1 MCGLFGALGYSA
13 INSEAV
19 LSALEGRGPDDRGGW
34 RESGHS
40 DVIELLHTRLAIQDC
55 SPLGHQPMVASDRGL
70 VLVFNG
76 EIYNQ
81 QELREQ
87 LEQKGYGFR
96 SHCDTEVLLQGF
108 RLWGQGVWARLNG
121 IFAAACWETAS
132 RRLTLARDRFGV
144 KPLLWKRDRDGRC
157 AFASELSALKAS
169 GCIETARIHH
179 HALESYRLWGAI
191 ANPLSLIDGVE
202 SLPAGH
208 AAVREQDGT
217 WDVRAFTA
225 QAPISPA
232 PQNWTLASA
241 TTAVGDALEQAI
253 TRQSIGDH
261 PVGMYLSGGLD
272 SSLLAAILQRHQSKP
287 VHSVSIGFQGL
298 KGAADESE
306 RAAHTANHL
315 GLKHQTLHIGIEE
328 LDKSFDAF
336 IAAIDQPSI
345 DGFNTFLV
353 TRAARD
359 QGMRVAF
366 SGLGADELFGGYPH
380 MLKGS
385 LKAANEARHIRL
397 HGLSQRKRSLLDRE
411 RLMRAGF
418 VQMKNS
424 ANQQACSRLELAGY
438 LQDTLLRDGDAT
450 TMAQGLELRVPFLDQ
465 DLVDLALRIPQHLHQ
480 MEGSKTLLRRLA
492 EPLLPAAV
500 LQAPKQGFNL
510 ALAPWL
516 LQHPRFHPLRINSLL
531 QKNLPDLH
539 IPRRTIAGSWV
550 LLKAT
555 GKIAPYWRW
564 VVLAEWLQ
572 QNLPGSHIALKACL
586 TTDA

>member
-1 MCGLFGALGYSA
+1 MCGLFGALGYPA

-19 LSALEGRGPDDRGGW
+19 LRALEGRGPDDRGCW
-34 RESGHS
+34 QESGRS
-40 DVIELLHTRLAIQDC
+40 AGLALLHTRLAIQDC
-55 SPLGHQPMVASDRGL
+55 SPLGHQPMVASDSGL

-81 QELREQ
+81 QELRDQ
-87 LEQKGYGFR
+87 LEQEGYPFR

-108 RLWGQGVWARLNG
+108 QHWGQGVWARLNG
-121 IFAAACWETAS
+121 IFAAACWETTS
-132 RRLTLARDRFGV
+132 RRLTLARDRFGI
-144 KPLLWKRDRDGRC
+144 KPLLWKRDSDGRC

-169 GCIETARIHH
+169 GCIEAARIHN
-179 HALESYRLWGAI
+179 HALESYKLWGAI
-191 ANPLSLIDGVE
+191 AGPLTLIEGIE
-202 SLPAGH
+202 SLPPGH
-208 AAVREQDGT
+208 AAVREEAGT
-217 WDVRAFTA
+217 WDVRAFTTH
-225 QAPISPA
+225 APISPA
-232 PQNWTLASA
+232 PQSWTLASA

-253 TRQSIGDH
+253 ARQSIGDH
-261 PVGMYLSGGLD
+261 PVGIYLSGGLD

-315 GLKHQTLHIGIEE
+315 GLKHQTLRIGIEE

-385 LKAANEARHIRL
+385 LKAANQARHIRL
-397 HGLSQRKRSLLDRE
+397 HGLSNRQRSLLDRE
-411 RLMRAGF
+411 RLEKAGLE
-418 VQMKNS
+418 QIEGT
-424 ANQQACSRLELAGY
+424 ANQQLCSRLELAGY

-465 DLVDLALRIPQHLHQ
+465 NLVDLALRIPQHLHQ

-492 EPLLPAAV
+492 APLLPAAV

-510 ALAPWL
+510 ALAAWL
-516 LQHPRFHPLRINSLL
+516 LQCPRFQPLRINSLL
-531 QKNLPDLH
+531 KRGLARDDLRV
-539 IPRRTIAGSWV
+539 PRRTIAASWMF
-550 LLKAT
+550 LRAT
-555 GKIAPYWRW
+555 GRIAPYWRW

-572 QNLPGSHIALKACL
+572 QNSS
-586 TTDA
+586 

>member
-1 MCGLFGALGYSA
+1 MCGLFGALGYST

-19 LSALEGRGPDDRGGW
+19 LMALEGRGPDDRGCW
-34 RESGHS
+34 RESGRS
-40 DVIELLHTRLAIQDC
+40 DGLEFLHTRLAIQDC
-55 SPLGHQPMVASDRGL
+55 SPLGHQPMVASDSGL

-87 LEQKGYGFR
+87 LEQKGYAFR

-108 RLWGQGVWARLNG
+108 RHWGQGVWARLNG
-121 IFAAACWETAS
+121 IFAAACWETSS
-132 RRLTLARDRFGV
+132 RQLTLARDRFGV
-144 KPLLWKRDRDGRC
+144 KPLLWKRDRNGRC

-169 GCIETARIHH
+169 GCIEAARIHPQ
-179 HALESYRLWGAI
+179 ALQSYRLWGAI
-191 ANPLSLIDGVE
+191 AGPLTLIEGIE

-208 AAVREQDGT
+208 AAVREQGGQ
-217 WDVRAFTA
+217 WSVQAFTT

-232 PQNWTLASA
+232 SQSWTLASA
-241 TTAVGDALEQAI
+241 TTAVGDALELAI
-253 TRQSIGDH
+253 ARQSIGDH

-272 SSLLAAILQRHQSKP
+272 SSLLAATLQRHQSKP

-298 KGAADESE
+298 KGAVDESE
-306 RAAHTANHL
+306 RAAVTANYL
-315 GLKHQTLHIGIEE
+315 GLKHQTLRIGIAE
-328 LDKSFDAF
+328 LDNSFDAF

-353 TRAARD
+353 TKAARD

-385 LKAANEARHIRL
+385 LKAANQARHIRL
-397 HGLSQRKRSLLDRE
+397 HALSNCQRSLLDHE
-411 RLMRAGF
+411 RLKTAGF
-418 VQMKNS
+418 VQMEDS

-438 LQDTLLRDGDAT
+438 LQDTLLRDADAT

-465 DLVDLALRIPQHLHQ
+465 DLVDLALQIPQHLHQ

-492 EPLLPAAV
+492 ESQLPAEV
-500 LQAPKQGFNL
+500 LKAPKQGFNL

-516 LQHPRFHPLRINSLL
+516 LNRPRFQPQRIASVLSKVL
-531 QKNLPDLH
+531 SRHDLH
-539 IPRRTIAGSWV
+539 ISRRSLAGSWV
-550 LLKAT
+550 LLKT
-555 GKIAPYWRW
+555 IGRIAPYWRW
-564 VVLAEWLQ
+564 VVLAEWLD
-572 QNLPGSHIALKACL
+572 QNSF
-586 TTDA
+586 

>member
-1 MCGLFGALGYSA
+1 
-13 INSEAV
+13 
-19 LSALEGRGPDDRGGW
+19 
-34 RESGHS
+34 
-40 DVIELLHTRLAIQDC
+40 
-55 SPLGHQPMVASDRGL
+55 MVAIDSGL

-87 LEQKGYGFR
+87 LEQKGYPFR

-108 RLWGQGVWARLNG
+108 RHWGQEVWARLNG
-121 IFAAACWETAS
+121 IFAAACWETSS

-144 KPLLWKRDRDGRC
+144 KPLLWKRDRNGRC

-169 GCIETARIHH
+169 GCIEAARLHH
-179 HALESYRLWGAI
+179 HALESYSLWGSI
-191 ANPLSLIDGVE
+191 AAPLSLIEGIE

-208 AAVREQDGT
+208 AAVRDQGGQ
-217 WDVRAFTA
+217 WSVQAFTTH
-225 QAPISPA
+225 APISPA

-241 TTAVGDALEQAI
+241 TTAVGDALEKAI
-253 TRQSIGDH
+253 ARQSIGDH

-272 SSLLAAILQRHQSKP
+272 SSLLAATLQRHQSKP

-298 KGAADESE
+298 KGAVDESE
-306 RAAHTANHL
+306 RAAYTANHL

-328 LDKSFDAF
+328 LNKSFDAF

-385 LKAANEARHIRL
+385 LKAANQARHIRL
-397 HGLSQRKRSLLDRE
+397 HGLSQNKRSLLDRE
-411 RLMRAGF
+411 RIKRAGF
-418 VQMKNS
+418 VQMEDS

-492 EPLLPAAV
+492 APILPAAV
-500 LQAPKQGFNL
+500 LHAPKQGFNL
-510 ALAPWL
+510 SLASWL
-516 LQHPRFHPLRINSLL
+516 LQNPRFHPLRINSLL
-531 QKNLPDLH
+531 QKNLRDHDLR

-572 QNLPGSHIALKACL
+572 QSLSESPIELKGCL

>member
-19 LSALEGRGPDDRGGW
+19 LLALEGRGPDDRGCW
-34 RESGHS
+34 RERGRS
-40 DVIELLHTRLAIQDC
+40 DGIELLHTRLAIQDC
-55 SPLGHQPMVASDRGL
+55 SPLGHQPMVASDSGL

-87 LEQKGYGFR
+87 LEQEGYPFR

-108 RLWGQGVWARLNG
+108 QHWGQGVWARLNG
-121 IFAAACWETAS
+121 IFAAACWETGS

-144 KPLLWKRDRDGRC
+144 KPLLWKRDRNGRC

-169 GCIETARIHH
+169 GCIEAARIHPQ
-179 HALESYRLWGAI
+179 ALESYRLWGAI
-191 ANPLSLIDGVE
+191 AGPLSLIEGIE

-208 AAVREQDGT
+208 TAVREQDGT

-298 KGAADESE
+298 KGAVDESE
-306 RAAHTANHL
+306 RAAATANHL
-315 GLKHQTLHIGIEE
+315 GLKHQTLRIGTEE

-385 LKAANEARHIRL
+385 LKAANQARHIRL
-397 HGLSQRKRSLLDRE
+397 HGLPNRQRSLLDRE
-411 RLMRAGF
+411 RLEKAGLE
-418 VQMKNS
+418 QIEGT

-492 EPLLPAAV
+492 APLLPAAV
-500 LQAPKQGFNL
+500 VQAPKLGFNL
-510 ALAPWL
+510 SLASWL
-516 LQHPRFHPLRINSLL
+516 LRHHRFQPFRINSLL
-531 QKNLPDLH
+531 QRNLAGHGLRV
-539 IPRRTIAGSWV
+539 PRRTIEGSWM
-550 LLKAT
+550 LLKTT
-555 GKIAPYWRW
+555 GRIAPYWRW
-564 VVLAEWLQ
+564 VVLAEWLE
-572 QNLPGSHIALKACL
+572 QNSF
-586 TTDA
+586 

>member
-1 MCGLFGALGYSA
+1 MCGLFGALGYST

-19 LSALEGRGPDDRGGW
+19 LMALEGRGPDDRGCW
-34 RESGHS
+34 RESGRS
-40 DVIELLHTRLAIQDC
+40 DGLELLHTRLAIQDC
-55 SPLGHQPMVASDRGL
+55 SPLGHQPMVASDSGL

-87 LEQKGYGFR
+87 LEQEGYPFR

-108 RLWGQGVWARLNG
+108 RHWGQGVWARLNG
-121 IFAAACWETAS
+121 IFAAACWETS
-132 RRLTLARDRFGV
+132 RRRLTLARDRFGV
-144 KPLLWKRDRDGRC
+144 KPLLWKRDSDGRC

-169 GCIETARIHH
+169 GSIDAARIHH

-191 ANPLSLIDGVE
+191 AGPLTLIEGIE

-208 AAVREQDGT
+208 AAVRKETGQ
-217 WDVRAFTA
+217 WSVQSFTTH
-225 QAPISPA
+225 APISPA
-232 PQNWTLASA
+232 PQSWTLASA

-253 TRQSIGDH
+253 ARQSIGDH

-272 SSLLAAILQRHQSKP
+272 SSLLAATLQRHQSKP

-298 KGAADESE
+298 KGAVDESE
-306 RAAHTANHL
+306 RAAVTANHL
-315 GLKHQTLHIGIEE
+315 GLKHQTLRIGIEE
-328 LDKSFDAF
+328 LDNSFDAF

-385 LKAANEARHIRL
+385 LKAANQARHIRL
-397 HGLSQRKRSLLDRE
+397 HALPNRQRSLLDRE
-411 RLMRAGF
+411 RLKRAGLE
-418 VQMKNS
+418 QIEKT

-438 LQDTLLRDGDAT
+438 LQDTLLRDADAT

-480 MEGSKTLLRRLA
+480 KEGSKTLLRRLA
-492 EPLLPAAV
+492 ASQLPTEV
-500 LQAPKQGFNL
+500 LKAPKQGFNL

-516 LQHPRFHPLRINSLL
+516 LNRPRFQPQRVASILSKTLSRH
-531 QKNLPDLH
+531 DLH
-539 IPRRTIAGSWV
+539 ISRRSLAGSWV
-550 LLKAT
+550 LLKT
-555 GKIAPYWRW
+555 IGRIAPYWRW
-564 VVLAEWLQ
+564 VVLAEWLD
-572 QNLPGSHIALKACL
+572 QNSF
-586 TTDA
+586 

>member
-19 LSALEGRGPDDRGGW
+19 LIALEGRGPDDRGCW
-34 RESGHS
+34 RESGRS
-40 DVIELLHTRLAIQDC
+40 NGLELLHTRLAIQDC
-55 SPLGHQPMVASDRGL
+55 SPLGHQPMVASDSGL

-81 QELREQ
+81 QELRDQ
-87 LEQKGYGFR
+87 LEQEGYSFC

-108 RLWGQGVWARLNG
+108 RHWGQEVWARLNG
-121 IFAAACWETAS
+121 IFAAACWETGS

-144 KPLLWKRDRDGRC
+144 KPLLWKRDLDGRC
-157 AFASELSALKAS
+157 AFASELSALQAS
-169 GCIETARIHH
+169 GCMGAARIHH

-191 ANPLSLIDGVE
+191 AGPLSLIEGIE

-208 AAVREQDGT
+208 AAVRDQGGQ
-217 WDVRAFTA
+217 WSVQAFTT
-225 QAPISPA
+225 QSPIPSSPES
-232 PQNWTLASA
+232 WTLASA
-241 TTAVGDALEQAI
+241 TTAVGDALELAVA
-253 TRQSIGDH
+253 RQSIGDH

-272 SSLLAAILQRHQSKP
+272 SSLLAATLRRHQSKP
-287 VHSVSIGFQGL
+287 VHSISIGFHGL
-298 KGAADESE
+298 KGAVDESE
-306 RAAHTANHL
+306 RAAVTAKHL
-315 GLKHQTLHIGIEE
+315 GLKHQTLRIGIAE
-328 LDKSFDAF
+328 LDNSFDAF

-353 TRAARD
+353 TRAALD

-397 HGLSQRKRSLLDRE
+397 HGLSKLQRSLLDRE

-438 LQDTLLRDGDAT
+438 LQDTLLRDCDAT

-465 DLVDLALRIPQHLHQ
+465 DLVDLALRIPQNLHQ

-492 EPLLPAAV
+492 VPLLPAAV

-510 ALAPWL
+510 SLASWL

-531 QKNLPDLH
+531 QRGLAGHGLRV
-539 IPRRTIAGSWV
+539 PRKIIAASWM

-555 GKIAPYWRW
+555 GRIAPYWRW
-564 VVLAEWLQ
+564 VVLAEWLTE
-572 QNLPGSHIALKACL
+572 QNSLCS
-586 TTDA
+586 T

>member
-1 MCGLFGALGYSA
+1 MCGLFGALGYPA

-19 LSALEGRGPDDRGGW
+19 LKALEGRGPDDRGCW
-34 RESGHS
+34 RESGRS
-40 DVIELLHTRLAIQDC
+40 DGLELLHTRLAIQDC
-55 SPLGHQPMVASDRGL
+55 SPLGHQPMVASDSGL

-81 QELREQ
+81 QELRGQ
-87 LEQKGYGFR
+87 LEQEGYPFR
-96 SHCDTEVLLQGF
+96 SRCDTEVLLQGF
-108 RLWGQGVWARLNG
+108 RHWGQDVWARLNG
-121 IFAAACWETAS
+121 IFAAACWETGS

-144 KPLLWKRDRDGRC
+144 KPLLLQRDRDGRC
-157 AFASELSALKAS
+157 AFASELSALQAS
-169 GCIETARIHH
+169 GCIGAPRIHH

-191 ANPLSLIDGVE
+191 ASPLSLIEGVE
-202 SLPAGH
+202 SLAAGH
-208 AAVREQDGT
+208 TAVREQGGQ
-217 WDVRAFTA
+217 WSMQAFTT
-225 QAPISPA
+225 QAPTSPA
-232 PQNWTLASA
+232 PQRWTLSSA
-241 TTAVGDALEQAI
+241 TTAVGEALEQAV

-272 SSLLAAILQRHQSKP
+272 SSLLAATLQRHQSKP

-298 KGAADESE
+298 KGAVDESE

-315 GLKHQTLHIGIEE
+315 GLKHQTLRIGIEE

-385 LKAANEARHIRL
+385 LKAANQARHIRL
-397 HGLSQRKRSLLDRE
+397 HGLPNHQRSLLDRE
-411 RLMRAGF
+411 RLEKAGLE
-418 VQMKNS
+418 QIEGT
-424 ANQQACSRLELAGY
+424 ANQQLCSRLELAGY
-438 LQDTLLRDGDAT
+438 LQDTLLRDADAT

-465 DLVDLALRIPQHLHQ
+465 NLVDLALRIPQHLHQ
-480 MEGSKTLLRRLA
+480 IEGSKTLLRRLA

-510 ALAPWL
+510 SLASWL
-516 LQHPRFHPLRINSLL
+516 LQYTRFHPYRINSIL
-531 QKNLPDLH
+531 QKKLEQHNLR
-539 IPRRTIAGSWV
+539 IPRKIIAGSWII
-550 LLKAT
+550 LKTT
-555 GKIAPYWRW
+555 GRIAPYWRW
-564 VVLAEWLQ
+564 IVLAEWLEQ
-572 QNLPGSHIALKACL
+572 STPQ
-586 TTDA
+586 